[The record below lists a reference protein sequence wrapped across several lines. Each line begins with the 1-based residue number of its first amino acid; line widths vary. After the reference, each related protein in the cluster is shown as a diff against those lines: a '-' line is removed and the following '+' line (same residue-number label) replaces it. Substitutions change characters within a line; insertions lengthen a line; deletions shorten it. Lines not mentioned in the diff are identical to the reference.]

1 MKEKHF
7 LKFFTILTCTAL
19 FLFLIYRLLVE
30 LYNVQEASYDI
41 EIFVTHYVVT
51 LLIFFLLIKALSFE
65 PHYFIQAAILS
76 IVVKLVIYGAFI
88 LVIIYMSPD
97 EAPPNV
103 VLFCSIY
110 LVVTAL
116 ELTMLYPVIN
126 NANNKSNNP
135 VEGR

>member
-1 MKEKHF
+1 MKEKQF
-7 LKFFTILTCTAL
+7 LRFFITLTCTIL
-19 FLFLIYRLLVE
+19 FIFLVYRLLVE
-30 LYNVQEASYDI
+30 YYDVPEALYDI

-51 LLIFFLLIKALSFE
+51 LLIFFLLLKALSFE
-65 PHYFIQAAILS
+65 PHFFIQAAILS

-110 LVVTAL
+110 LVVTVL

-126 NANNKSNNP
+126 KANNKSNNP